1 MADEQWRCQTPGI
14 GAATLAA
21 QRSKRRPS
29 GPSRPER
36 ARRSREKLNGPFSLI
51 RWATLYWDLGLLID
65 TRHSLH
71 LSGPVL
77 PPLSAARQRRLG
89 CRRSHRWLG
98 KREGW
103 GGAVARGFSA
113 PAIVEAAAPRWH
125 AIVGGAP
132 PPRKHDSQGR
142 RDESRREN
150 LRLTSH
156 RRNS

>member
-1 MADEQWRCQTPGI
+1 MSDAWDWSGDARG
-14 GAATLAA
+14 ATLKTTA
-21 QRSKRRPS
+21 QWAEPSRESQVIEGEIKRAFFFDPLGYLVLGS
-29 GPSRPER
+29 GPTHRHTAQPS
-36 ARRSREKLNGPFSLI
+36 PFWSSPPSSVGSSTTPP
-51 RWATLYWDLGLLID
+51 R
-65 TRHSLH
+65 
-71 LSGPVL
+71 L
-77 PPLSAARQRRLG
+77 PPQPPVAG
-89 CRRSHRWLG
+89 E
-98 KREGW
+98 KRGVGW

-132 PPRKHDSQGR
+132 PPRTHDSQGR